1 VAIKLKI
8 PRSNGRPLRL
18 STEAVRAIAAGS
30 IILLTVL
37 FGVFAYY
44 YVKYQKIVDAKMRG
58 QIFNNAAKIYAAP
71 YVVKDGAPLGI
82 TAVVSRLRK
91 AGYSEVAERYVS
103 KIGTYHATETSIEVK
118 PGPESYHTAEGAL
131 IQVKDSKVDR
141 IASIGNGSELGSYE
155 LEPELITGLFDRQDR
170 AKRRLITY
178 DDMPKVLVDAI
189 ISIEDRR
196 FFQHSGINFYRLGAA
211 AVNDI
216 IHPDRRRQGGGTL
229 TMQLARQPGFFVGR
243 ERTGAAG
250 IRRKLAEMLI
260 AVELE
265 QRLSKKQILEL
276 YVNSADM
283 GQRGSFDIR
292 GFGEG
297 AQAYFGKDI
306 KTLTLPEA
314 ALLAGIVNGP
324 SYYSPYRHPDRAL
337 ERRNLVLETMYENG
351 ALTRQQAD
359 QAKATPL
366 KLAPPNVEASD
377 APYFVD
383 MLRDQLLSTY
393 SESDLNDRGYR
404 IYTTLSPELQKFAA
418 DAIEIGMKQVDA
430 LVTKQ
435 RTKRIKVG
443 KGKNAKYETKV
454 LEGPKPQVALVALDP
469 HTGQVL
475 ALSGGRNYGW
485 SQLNHAIATRPTGS
499 IFKPLV
505 FAAAIQS
512 AVDGSQQVFTPA
524 SLIDDVPTVFQY
536 EDKIYTPKNFK
547 DEYHGTV
554 SASFALAHS
563 LNNATV
569 KLAEIVG
576 YQKVADLAKTAGIK
590 SVRATPAMALG
601 SYDASPM
608 DMAGVYTMFANGG
621 VRVSPILVNSV
632 RDSKGDVVEDYTTDK
647 KPILDPRVDYVITKM
662 LQGVMNYGT
671 AAGVRSTYGFT
682 APAAGKTGT
691 SHDAWF
697 AGYTSNLLCVVWV
710 GNDDYTD
717 LRLEGARTALPIWA
731 EFMKH
736 AITLPEF
743 KDVKEFAPPPGV
755 VDLYLDKVTNYIA
768 TPTCPQS
775 YAAAFIVGTE
785 PRDTCDHVASDQRN
799 FFEKLFGLGAKPSPP
814 PAGISNPP
822 QAAAPPANSAVGP
835 ASVATGPTEDPNK
848 KKKGIFGKIFGA
860 FKGDNKDNNS
870 NPPSGSTS
878 TQPH

>member
-1 VAIKLKI
+1 MAIKLKI
-8 PRSNGRPLRL
+8 PRRKGQQLRL

-30 IILLTVL
+30 IIILTVL

-71 YVVKDGAPLGI
+71 YVVKDGGPLTI
-82 TAVVSRLRK
+82 SSVVSRLRK

-103 KIGTYHATETSIEVK
+103 KIGTYHSTETSIEVK

-131 IQVKDSKVDR
+131 IRVKDSKVDR
-141 IASIGNGSELGSYE
+141 IASIGTGSELGSYE

-178 DDMPKVLVDAI
+178 EDMPKFLVDAI

-196 FFQHSGINFYRLGAA
+196 FFQHSGINFYRLAAA

-337 ERRNLVLETMYENG
+337 ERRNLVLESMFETG
-351 ALTRQQAD
+351 TITRQQAD

-485 SQLNHAIATRPTGS
+485 SQLNHAIAARPTGS
-499 IFKPLV
+499 IFKPIV
-505 FAAAIQS
+505 FAAAMQS
-512 AVDGSQQVFTPA
+512 AIDGSQQVFTPA
-524 SLIDDVPTVFQY
+524 SLVDDVPTVFQ
-536 EDKIYTPKNFK
+536 
-547 DEYHGTV
+547 
-554 SASFALAHS
+554 
-563 LNNATV
+563 
-569 KLAEIVG
+569 
-576 YQKVADLAKTAGIK
+576 
-590 SVRATPAMALG
+590 
-601 SYDASPM
+601 
-608 DMAGVYTMFANGG
+608 
-621 VRVSPILVNSV
+621 
-632 RDSKGDVVEDYTTDK
+632 
-647 KPILDPRVDYVITKM
+647 
-662 LQGVMNYGT
+662 
-671 AAGVRSTYGFT
+671 
-682 APAAGKTGT
+682 
-691 SHDAWF
+691 
-697 AGYTSNLLCVVWV
+697 
-710 GNDDYTD
+710 
-717 LRLEGARTALPIWA
+717 
-731 EFMKH
+731 
-736 AITLPEF
+736 
-743 KDVKEFAPPPGV
+743 
-755 VDLYLDKVTNYIA
+755 
-768 TPTCPQS
+768 
-775 YAAAFIVGTE
+775 
-785 PRDTCDHVASDQRN
+785 
-799 FFEKLFGLGAKPSPP
+799 
-814 PAGISNPP
+814 
-822 QAAAPPANSAVGP
+822 
-835 ASVATGPTEDPNK
+835 
-848 KKKGIFGKIFGA
+848 
-860 FKGDNKDNNS
+860 
-870 NPPSGSTS
+870 
-878 TQPH
+878 

>member
-1 VAIKLKI
+1 MAIKLKI
-8 PRSNGRPLRL
+8 PRRQGKQLHL
-18 STEAVRAIAAGS
+18 STEVVRAIAAGS
-30 IILLTVL
+30 IIILTVL

-71 YVVKDGAPLGI
+71 YVVKDDAALSI
-82 TAVVSRLRK
+82 SAAVSRLRK
-91 AGYSEVAERYVS
+91 AGYSETGERFVS
-103 KIGTYHATETSIEVK
+103 KTGTYHATDDSIEVK

-131 IQVKDSKVDR
+131 IHVKNGKVDR
-141 IASIGNGSELGSYE
+141 ISSLGSGSELGSYE

-178 DDMPKVLVDAI
+178 EDMPKVLVDAI

-196 FFQHSGINFYRLGAA
+196 FFQHNGINFYRLAA
-211 AVNDI
+211 AMANDV

-229 TMQLARQPGFFVGR
+229 TMQLARQPGFFVSR
-243 ERTGAAG
+243 ERTVK
-250 IRRKLAEMLI
+250 RKLSEMLI

-306 KTLTLPEA
+306 KALTLPEA

-337 ERRNLVLETMYENG
+337 ERRNLVLEAMYETG
-351 ALTRQQAD
+351 AITRQQAD
-359 QAKATPL
+359 QAKAIPL

-383 MLRDQLLSTY
+383 MLRDQLLSNY

-418 DAIEIGMKQVDA
+418 DAIEVGMKQVDA
-430 LVTKQ
+430 LVLKQ
-435 RTKRIKVG
+435 RTKKIKIG
-443 KGKNAKYETKV
+443 KGKSAHYETKV

-475 ALSGGRNYGW
+475 ALSGGRNYGF

-505 FAAAIQS
+505 FAAAVES
-512 AVDGSQQVFTPA
+512 AVDGSQQVFTPS
-524 SLIDDVPTVFQY
+524 SLVDDVPTVFQY
-536 EDKIYTPKNFK
+536 EDKIYTPKNFR

-554 SASFALAHS
+554 SASYALAHS

-569 KLAEIVG
+569 KLAEMVG

-621 VRVSPILVNSV
+621 VRVSPILLNSI

-662 LQGVMNYGT
+662 LEGVMNYG
-671 AAGVRSTYGFT
+671 
-682 APAAGKTGT
+682 
-691 SHDAWF
+691 
-697 AGYTSNLLCVVWV
+697 
-710 GNDDYTD
+710 
-717 LRLEGARTALPIWA
+717 
-731 EFMKH
+731 
-736 AITLPEF
+736 
-743 KDVKEFAPPPGV
+743 
-755 VDLYLDKVTNYIA
+755 
-768 TPTCPQS
+768 
-775 YAAAFIVGTE
+775 
-785 PRDTCDHVASDQRN
+785 
-799 FFEKLFGLGAKPSPP
+799 
-814 PAGISNPP
+814 
-822 QAAAPPANSAVGP
+822 
-835 ASVATGPTEDPNK
+835 
-848 KKKGIFGKIFGA
+848 
-860 FKGDNKDNNS
+860 
-870 NPPSGSTS
+870 
-878 TQPH
+878 